1 MILTISHWRKK
12 HPAYGPQ
19 LYKIQKRFEKK
30 FLAYQAQMNLHTQK
44 GNIGYYQKAQHLF
57 EESQKEF
64 EKVKKLE
71 LIATLS
77 K

>member
-1 MILTISHWRKK
+1 MVLTVSHWRKK

-19 LYKIQKRFEKK
+19 LYKIQKRFEKS
-30 FLAYQAQMNLHTQK
+30 FLAYQSQMNLYRQK
-44 GNIGYYQKAQHLF
+44 GNMGYYQKAQDIF
-57 EESQKEF
+57 QTVQKEF

>member
-19 LYKIQKRFEKK
+19 LYKIQKRFEKNL
-30 FLAYQAQMNLHTQK
+30 LAYLREMNLYTQK
-44 GNIGYYQKAQHLF
+44 GNIGYYQKAQDLF
-57 EESQKEF
+57 EKNKAEF